1 MTIAVSRRPF
11 RIAIAATLYTLG
23 VGWIVDTNPWSGPT
37 VLGLSETHG
46 VHMND
51 WVTFALWSV
60 AVVTMFPTLS
70 LASWRRLQRAV
81 IDRSA

>member
-1 MTIAVSRRPF
+1 MTIAMSRHPF

-37 VLGLSETHG
+37 LVSFTATHG
-46 VHMND
+46 VHTND
-51 WVTFALWSV
+51 WVTFALWGV

-70 LASWRRLQRAV
+70 PVSRL
-81 IDRSA
+81 RSSHVVEGLD